1 MICSNADFNS
11 ADSMKILFVHQN
23 FPGQFRYSATA
34 LAVDKANQVVALCI
48 NPPGYPTPGV
58 AVVRYGIKRAPAKD
72 VSPLLA
78 DFQTKTL
85 RGEAAA
91 AAALELKKK
100 GFNPDVIVVHPGW
113 GEQMFLKDVWPQAKM
128 LAFMEFFYR
137 SEGLDTNFDP
147 EFSADSVSTRTRT
160 RAKNTN
166 HLVALDGA
174 DWAYS
179 PTHWQKSALPPLYH
193 PMTSVIFDGIDT
205 NFIVPNSQATFTLPD
220 GRVVKAGDEVLT
232 FVNRNLEPYR
242 GFHIFMRALPAIQK
256 ARPEA
261 ITLIVGGDEVSYG
274 AMPKQGKN
282 WREVML
288 KEVGDQ
294 LDMSRIAFLG
304 RIPYPAYRSL
314 IQVSRVHAYLTYPF
328 VLSWSMLESLAAEC
342 LVIGSSTPPVKEV
355 LRDGENGLLV
365 DFFDT
370 YAWVKSISHALERPG
385 DYTPLRGAA
394 REGILKEYD
403 LNTICLPR
411 QLRLITALAAGETAD
426 GLMRI

>member
-1 MICSNADFNS
+1 
-11 ADSMKILFVHQN
+11 MKILFVHQN
-23 FPGQFRYSATA
+23 FPGQFRYSATV
-34 LAVDKANQVVALCI
+34 LAANTANQVVALCI
-48 NPPGYPTPGV
+48 NAPSYPTPGV
-58 AVVRYGIKRAPAKD
+58 TVVRYGVKRLPAKD
-72 VSPLLA
+72 ISPLLA

-100 GFNPDVIVVHPGW
+100 GFNPDIIVVHPGW

-137 SEGLDTNFDP
+137 SEGLDTDFDP
-147 EFSADSVSTRTRT
+147 EFSTDSISSRTRT

-166 HLVALDGA
+166 HLMAFDTA

-179 PTHWQKSALPPLYH
+179 PTHWQKSSLPKLYQ
-193 PMTSVIFDGIDT
+193 PTTSVIFDGIDT
-205 NFIVPNSQATFTLPD
+205 AFIVPDDQAILTLPD
-220 GRVVKAGDEVLT
+220 GRTVKAGDEVLT

-242 GFHIFMRALPAIQK
+242 GFHIFMRALPAIQR
-256 ARPEA
+256 ARPNA

-274 AMPKQGKN
+274 SMPKEGKN
-282 WREVML
+282 WREMML

-304 RIPYPAYRSL
+304 RIPYPTYRSL

-365 DFFDT
+365 DFFDVDG
-370 YAWVKSISHALERPG
+370 WVQSISKALERPG
-385 DYTPLRGAA
+385 DYSPLRTAA
-394 REGILKEYD
+394 RQDILNTYD

-411 QLRLITALAAGETAD
+411 QIKLLKALAAGENAAALTV
-426 GLMRI
+426 I

>member
-1 MICSNADFNS
+1 
-11 ADSMKILFVHQN
+11 MKILFVHQN
-23 FPGQFRYSATA
+23 FPGQFRYSATV
-34 LAVDKANQVVALCI
+34 LAANTANQVVALCI
-48 NPPGYPTPGV
+48 NAPSYPTPGV
-58 AVVRYGIKRAPAKD
+58 TVVRYGVKRLPAKD
-72 VSPLLA
+72 ISPLLA

-100 GFNPDVIVVHPGW
+100 GFNPDIIVVHPGW

-137 SEGLDTNFDP
+137 SEGLDTDFDP
-147 EFSADSVSTRTRT
+147 EFSTDSISSRTRT

-166 HLVALDGA
+166 HLMAFDTA

-179 PTHWQKSALPPLYH
+179 PTHWQKSSLPKLYQ
-193 PMTSVIFDGIDT
+193 PTTSVIFDGIDT
-205 NFIVPNSQATFTLPD
+205 AFIVPDDQAILTLPD
-220 GRVVKAGDEVLT
+220 GRTVKAGDEVLT

-242 GFHIFMRALPAIQK
+242 GFHIFMRALPAIQR
-256 ARPEA
+256 ARPNA

-274 AMPKQGKN
+274 SMPKEGKN

-304 RIPYPAYRSL
+304 RIPYPTYRSL

-365 DFFDT
+365 DFFDVDG
-370 YAWVKSISHALERPG
+370 WVQSISKALERPG
-385 DYTPLRGAA
+385 DYSPLRTAA
-394 REGILKEYD
+394 RQDILNTYD

-411 QLRLITALAAGETAD
+411 QIKLLKALAAGENAAALTV
-426 GLMRI
+426 I